1 MTKLQSFKNGRW
13 LNEPTKADLSDTEL
27 SVTTDANTD
36 FWRETHYGFVR
47 DSGHFYAFQAESDFT
62 AQVRVQAHFEHLY
75 DQAGL
80 MVRLDERRWV
90 KTGIE
95 FSDGYGLLG
104 SVLTDGASDWATG
117 RYGGDPSDFWIR
129 VTVQN
134 GVLRIQASADAK
146 TWPLVRLCPFPE
158 AQHYLVGP
166 MCCTPERAG
175 LEVRFSEWQLG
186 RALGKDLHDLT

>member
-1 MTKLQSFKNGRW
+1 MQTLKNGSW
-13 LNEPTKADLSDTEL
+13 LNEPTKAKASDDEL
-27 SVTTDANTD
+27 YLVTDAKTD

-47 DSGHFYAFQAESDFT
+47 DNGHFYAFQAEGDFT
-62 AQVRVQAHFEHLY
+62 AQVRVRAHFEHLY

-104 SVLTDGASDWATG
+104 SVLTDEASDWATG
-117 RYGGDPSDFWIR
+117 RFDGDPSDFWIR
-129 VTVQN
+129 VTVQS
-134 GVLRIQASADAK
+134 GVLRIQASDDGK
-146 TWPLVRLCPFPE
+146 TWPLVRLCPFPK
-158 AQHYLVGP
+158 ADRYLVGP

-175 LEVRFSEWQLG
+175 LEVRFGEWHLG
-186 RALGKDLHDLT
+186 PALGKDLHDLS

>member
-1 MTKLQSFKNGRW
+1 MQSLKNGRW
-13 LNEPTKADLSDTEL
+13 LNQPANSEASDLGL

-47 DSGHFYAFQAESDFT
+47 DNGHFYAFQTDGDFT

-104 SVLTDGASDWATG
+104 SVLTNDASDWATG
-117 RYGGDPSDFWIR
+117 RYDGDPSDFWIR
-129 VTVQN
+129 VTVQS
-134 GVLRIQASADAK
+134 GVLRIQASGDGK
-146 TWPLVRLCPFPE
+146 TWPLVRLCPFPK
-158 AQHYLVGP
+158 ADHYFVGP

-175 LEVRFSEWQLG
+175 LEVRFSEWQIG
-186 RALGKDLHDLT
+186 QALGKNLHDLS

>member
-1 MTKLQSFKNGRW
+1 LQSLKNGRW
-13 LNEPTKADLSDTEL
+13 LNQPANSEASDIAL

-47 DSGHFYAFQAESDFT
+47 DNGHFYAFQADGDFT

-95 FSDGYGLLG
+95 FS
-104 SVLTDGASDWATG
+104 
-117 RYGGDPSDFWIR
+117 
-129 VTVQN
+129 
-134 GVLRIQASADAK
+134 
-146 TWPLVRLCPFPE
+146 
-158 AQHYLVGP
+158 
-166 MCCTPERAG
+166 
-175 LEVRFSEWQLG
+175 EVC
-186 RALGKDLHDLT
+186 

>member
-1 MTKLQSFKNGRW
+1 VTTLQSFENGRW
-13 LNEPTKADLSDTEL
+13 LNEPTKANPSETEL

-36 FWRETHYGFVR
+36 FWRETHYGFVH
-47 DSGHFYAFQAESDFT
+47 DSGHFYAFKAESSFT

-104 SVLTDGASDWATG
+104 SVLTDESSDWATG
-117 RYGGDPSDFWIR
+117 RFDGDPSDFWIR
-129 VTVQN
+129 VTVQS
-134 GVLRIQASADAK
+134 GVLRIQASKDGHA
-146 TWPLVRLCPFPE
+146 WPLVRLCPFPT
-158 AQHYLVGP
+158 ADHYLVGP
-166 MCCTPERAG
+166 MCCTPQRAG

-186 RALGKDLHDLT
+186 QALGKDLHDLT

>member
-1 MTKLQSFKNGRW
+1 MQSLKNGRW
-13 LNEPTKADLSDTEL
+13 LNQPANSEASDIAL
-27 SVTTDANTD
+27 SVTTDASTD

-47 DSGHFYAFQAESDFT
+47 DNGHFYAFQTDGDFT

-104 SVLTDGASDWATG
+104 SVLTNDASDWATG
-117 RYGGDPSDFWIR
+117 RYDGDPSDFWIR
-129 VTVQN
+129 VTVQS
-134 GVLRIQASADAK
+134 GVLRIQASADGK
-146 TWPLVRLCPFPE
+146 TWPLVRLCPFPK
-158 AQHYLVGP
+158 ADHYFVGP

-175 LEVRFSEWQLG
+175 LEVRFSEWQIG
-186 RALGKDLHDLT
+186 QALGKDLHDLS

>member
-1 MTKLQSFKNGRW
+1 LQSLKNGRW
-13 LNEPTKADLSDTEL
+13 LNDPTKADASDTEL

-47 DSGHFYAFQAESDFT
+47 DNGHFYAFQAECDFT

-104 SVLTDGASDWATG
+104 SVLTDEASDWATG
-117 RYGGDPSDFWIR
+117 RYDGDPSDFWIR
-129 VTVQN
+129 VTVQS
-134 GVLRIQASADAK
+134 GVLRIQASDDGQI
-146 TWPLVRLCPFPE
+146 WPLVRLCPFPE
-158 AQHYLVGP
+158 ADQYLVGP

>member
-1 MTKLQSFKNGRW
+1 MQSLKNGRW
-13 LNEPTKADLSDTEL
+13 LNQPANSEASDLGL

-47 DSGHFYAFQAESDFT
+47 DNGHFYAFKAEGDFT
-62 AQVRVQAHFEHLY
+62 AQVRVQAVFEHLY

-104 SVLTDGASDWATG
+104 SVLTNDASDWATG
-117 RYGGDPSDFWIR
+117 RYDGDPSDFWIR
-129 VTVQN
+129 VTVRS
-134 GVLRIQASADAK
+134 GVLRIQASGDGK
-146 TWPLVRLCPFPE
+146 TWPLVRLCPFPK
-158 AQHYLVGP
+158 ADHYFVGP

-175 LEVRFSEWQLG
+175 LEVRFSEWQIG
-186 RALGKDLHDLT
+186 QALGKNLHDLS